1 MAEEPEK
8 KTSFVLFKTPSW
20 GILGTAFLVMLAAK
34 CFGYATDLSWWIV
47 TFPLWGPWALTI
59 AFFVGFYALA
69 FIGVA
74 IVGIIGLVLGIIFAI
89 YDFFKKLFTRNNDD
103 DNEYRL
109 HS

>member
-1 MAEEPEK
+1 MAEEPK
-8 KTSFVLFKTPSW
+8 KKVSFVLFKTPSW
-20 GILGTAFLVMLAAK
+20 GILGTAFLVMLVAK

-69 FIGVA
+69 FIGIA

>member
-20 GILGTAFLVMLAAK
+20 GILGTAFLVMLVAK

-69 FIGVA
+69 FVGVA